1 MSFQNIK
8 PFRNDVN
15 IFYSEHLCALLADGQ
30 QVVGFECEGL
40 RPGLA
45 EDHWRGIE
53 FFNSTSHRVR
63 RDDNVWME
71 ESWSWIEYLD
81 MYYPGLDTF
90 HGR

>member
-1 MSFQNIK
+1 MT
-8 PFRNDVN
+8 
-15 IFYSEHLCALLADGQ
+15 DGQ

-45 EDHWRGIE
+45 IDHWRGIE
-53 FFNSTSHRVR
+53 FLNSTSHRVR
-63 RDDNVWME
+63 TGDDVYVE